1 MRQENVFIAVD
12 GKTFRDRK
20 QCEDHEERLFVAWIK
35 EDPLDLEIVNFLKAE
50 RANDGNEI
58 GARAV
63 FRRYWEWRT
72 DNS

>member
-20 QCEDHEERLFVAWIK
+20 QCEDHEERLFVVWLK
-35 EDPLDLEIVNFLKAE
+35 EDPLGLQLTEFLKAE
-50 RANDGNEI
+50 RANAPI

-72 DNS
+72 DNSM